1 MAAIRILLTKM
12 EVSSARVL
20 NKFWNSIFSKTEP
33 QTKKFYCIFLTYS
46 NLTNHLSDYTGISES
61 PCMNDRPCYTIE
73 ADLPVTV
80 RAYEALRRYW
90 KREFQS
96 VLVVS
101 RAQTKE
107 SATLRDCCGRIEKW
121 KWPGAVNGPSVHART
136 RHLAAIK
143 RTHGHFVN
151 TENLFEMLL
160 VLSSRSVLFQASKYV
175 NRVFCCPNFIYREI
189 RRLSSE
195 ERAVLKFLGY
205 VRSFLPVAEDFCSDN

>member
-1 MAAIRILLTKM
+1 MHA
-12 EVSSARVL
+12 
-20 NKFWNSIFSKTEP
+20 
-33 QTKKFYCIFLTYS
+33 Y
-46 NLTNHLSDYTGISES
+46 LTNFGTRFFRKRSLRRKNFIVYFWLILTLRITSLIIPGYQNHPVWTI
-61 PCMNDRPCYTIE
+61 DRPCYTIE